1 MTATDGAGGFYTRP
15 IAVDEDGS
23 TLVETTQYD
32 VAIWRDGVVT
42 PLETPPEVQYPQG
55 VDLSNERA
63 VGGRRGRR
71 GPLHPVPA
79 GTGPEQQSNGQ

>member
-32 VAIWRDGVVT
+32 VAIWRGGVVT
-42 PLETPPEVQYPQG
+42 PLETPPGVQYPQG

-71 GPLHPVPA
+71 GPAAPRPGRYGA
-79 GTGPEQQSNGQ
+79 